1 MGLHHS
7 SLPFDGSTMSC
18 VLKISGCLFNQNVGR
33 QVHCQCIKSGFVDD
47 VSVGT
52 ALVDMYMKIEN
63 VEDGR
68 RFFDEMGKR
77 NVVSWTSLLS
87 CYARNGFNVL
97 ALELFFLEVFDP
109 ISFMFLR

>member
-1 MGLHHS
+1 M
-7 SLPFDGSTMSC
+7 
-18 VLKISGCLFNQNVGR
+18 
-33 QVHCQCIKSGFVDD
+33 DD

-52 ALVDMYMKIEN
+52 ALLDTYMKTRN
-63 VEDGR
+63 VGDGR
-68 RFFDEMGKR
+68 RVFDEIGER

-87 CYARNGFNVL
+87 CYARNVLNGL